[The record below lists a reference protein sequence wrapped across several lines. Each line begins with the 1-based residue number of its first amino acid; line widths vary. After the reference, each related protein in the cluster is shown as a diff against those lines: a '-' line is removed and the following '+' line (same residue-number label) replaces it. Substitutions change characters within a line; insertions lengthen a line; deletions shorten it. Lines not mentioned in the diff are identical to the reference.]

1 MTIAHATPSPVQGEA
16 FTSYDVTCDEG
27 YHVNGQDDETLQ
39 TQSTTCQS
47 TGQFTTL
54 QTCVANECVSFS
66 HANSNRASP
75 VTGMTTGQAI
85 SVTCNTGYTS
95 DGTVFVRHEFDH
107 SNSRKATTD

>member
-1 MTIAHATPSPVQGEA
+1 M
-16 FTSYDVTCDEG
+16 TCDEG
-27 YHVNGQDDETLQ
+27 YHVNGQDDEIQ
-39 TQSTTCQS
+39 TQSATCQS

-54 QTCVANECVSFS
+54 QTCVANTCGDFS
-66 HANSNRASP
+66 HANSNQANT
-75 VTGMTTGQAI
+75 VTGKTTGEEI